1 MFRETKGT
9 MNQWEGEEFLK
20 NGAMKVNVL
29 TYSKYLAKSLKNKTK
44 K

>member
-9 MNQWEGEEFLK
+9 MNQWGGEFLK